1 MTLIRL
7 CADTFVRRYG
17 DVGYVT
23 NQLFKKD
30 LLFDDIGADFL
41 CALSRQ
47 PRSRDEIVAEL
58 LSLYKDASLTELGSD
73 FDEFIGNLSA
83 DGFVVRGESA
93 AELDRLEPRFRYAD
107 VQHIIEEKNIN
118 RPALKADASTELSDT
133 QTVLSRL
140 SQDTP
145 LLFNLQVELTSAC
158 NERCR
163 HCYLPP
169 SRHQRHADTA
179 MVRRVINQFADA
191 GGLSFTFGGGECLL
205 HPDFTELLAHA
216 RNRDLSVSILSNLT
230 RLDDQ
235 LLAAIKSAR
244 VSQLQVSV
252 YSLKADE
259 HDHIT
264 QVPGSLA
271 KTLAAIE
278 RLVAADVP
286 LQISCPVMRTNY
298 RSYKDVLAWAQDRG
312 MKAQT
317 DFIMMA
323 RSDYT
328 QDNLSERLNDA
339 ETVALLRDMMEVD
352 RDYREDVE
360 SERDPLDTDDAPVC
374 GVGRD
379 TLTLGADGLY
389 FPCAGWQGYPV
400 GDANTQSLMEVWA
413 RSPEL
418 EHVRKIVKGDF
429 PGCRTC
435 ADRDYCAMCLV
446 RNFNESGGDM
456 MSVATRF
463 CEVAHLNRRIVEDWK
478 QSRKAPSASPV

>member
-1 MTLIRL
+1 MTPLIRL
-7 CADTFVRRYG
+7 CADAFVRRYG

-47 PRSRDEIVAEL
+47 PKTRDEIVAEL
-58 LSLYKDASLTELGSD
+58 AKLYKDAPLGDLGAD
-73 FDEFIGNLSA
+73 FDEFIGDLAA
-83 DGFVVRGESA
+83 DGFVVRGGSP
-93 AELDRLEPRFRYAD
+93 AELDRIEPRFRYSE
-107 VQHIIEEKNIN
+107 VKHIVEEKNTD
-118 RPALKADASTELSDT
+118 RLALKADASTELSDT

-140 SQDTP
+140 SQETP

-169 SRHQRHADTA
+169 SRHQRHADTE
-179 MVRRVINQFADA
+179 MVRRAINQFADA
-191 GGLSFTFGGGECLL
+191 SGLSFAFGGGECLL
-205 HPDFTELLAHA
+205 HPDFPELLAHA

-230 RLDDQ
+230 QLDDQ
-235 LLAAIKSAR
+235 LLAAIVAAR
-244 VSQLQVSV
+244 IAQLQVSV
-252 YSLKADE
+252 YSLKAME

-271 KTLAAIE
+271 KTLAAVE

-286 LQISCPVMRTNY
+286 IQVSCPVMRTNY
-298 RSYKDVLAWAQDRG
+298 RSYKDVLVWAQERG

-323 RSDYT
+323 RSDFT
-328 QDNLSERLNDA
+328 RDNLSERLDDE
-339 ETVALLRDMMEVD
+339 ETAALLRDMMVVD
-352 RDYREDVE
+352 RDYREDVD
-360 SERDPLDTDDAPVC
+360 SGRDPLDADDAPVC

-400 GDANTQSLMEVWA
+400 GDARKQSLIDVWA

-418 EHVRKIVKGDF
+418 ERVRKIVKGDF
-429 PGCRTC
+429 PACRAC
-435 ADRDYCAMCLV
+435 ADRDFCAMCLV

-456 MSVATRF
+456 MRVAKRF
-463 CEVAHLNRRIVEDWK
+463 CEVANLNRRIVEDWK
-478 QSRKAPSASPV
+478 ASSAMPRP